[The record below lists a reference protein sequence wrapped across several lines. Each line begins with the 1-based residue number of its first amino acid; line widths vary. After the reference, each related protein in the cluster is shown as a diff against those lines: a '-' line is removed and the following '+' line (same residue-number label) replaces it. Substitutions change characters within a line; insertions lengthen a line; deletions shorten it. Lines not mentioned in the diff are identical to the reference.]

1 MPEPLTQN
9 GRDPIANL
17 PMDDRRLDRILE
29 RARAGIRPEASDLVD
44 LLAVEDPDQLNRIF
58 AAARFLRKRHFGNGT
73 FLYGFVYFS
82 TYCRNACRFCNY
94 RQANTQIARY
104 RKTRD
109 EILSAAGWLADAGV
123 HLIDLTMGEDPACY
137 DDPESGFSSL
147 VEWVEATRTTAGL
160 PLMVSPGAIPEPV
173 LRQLRAAGADWFACY
188 QETHRE
194 PHFQWLRPHQDYRE
208 RWEAKVRA
216 KQMGFLVEEGILC
229 GAGETDEDI
238 VDSLAAME
246 DLGADQVRAMQF
258 VPQPGTPMAG
268 WKTHGFGREL
278 RIIALMRLVFPD
290 RLIPA
295 SLDVEGLSGLA
306 SRLGAGANV
315 VTSLVPPGEG
325 LMGVSRRQLD
335 IDTARRSPS
344 AAAAVLEQNGLAVA
358 PPEAYVQWMAA
369 RKAQEPIARRD
380 L

>member
-1 MPEPLTQN
+1 MQNGREPLT
-9 GRDPIANL
+9 GL
-17 PMDDRRLDRILE
+17 PMDDRRLDRILK
-29 RARAGIRPEASDLVD
+29 RARAGFRPEPSDLLA
-44 LLAVEDPDQLNRIF
+44 LLAVEDPGQLERIF
-58 AAARFLRKRHFGNGT
+58 AAARFLQAQHFGNHV

-94 RQANTQIARY
+94 RQANTRIARY

-137 DDPESGFSSL
+137 DDPETGFASL
-147 VEWVEATRTTAGL
+147 VEWVRSTRETTGR
-160 PLMVSPGAIPEPV
+160 PVMVSPGAVPETTLV
-173 LRQLRAAGADWFACY
+173 QLKAAGADWFACY

-194 PHFQWLRPHQDYRE
+194 THFQWLRPHQDYRE

-238 VDSLAAME
+238 VESLTAME
-246 DLGADQVRAMQF
+246 NLGADQVRAMQF

-268 WKTHGFGREL
+268 WKTRGFGREL

-306 SRLGAGANV
+306 SRLRAGANV
-315 VTSLVPPGEG
+315 GTSLVPPGEG
-325 LMGVSRRQLD
+325 LAGVSRRQLD
-335 IDTARRSPS
+335 IDTARRSPP
-344 AAAAVLEQNGLAVA
+344 AVAAVLEQNGLVVA
-358 PPEAYVQWMAA
+358 PPGAYAQWMAA
-369 RKAQEPIARRD
+369 RKAHAPIAHRD
-380 L
+380 R